1 MIIQNI
7 SLTGFN
13 TDTTLTDSQN
23 AHSLVSLRGEQK
35 IYFFE
40 SILAILF
47 GMTAEE
53 KQHYRNP
60 SGDIKTHTGRLT
72 LKFDTF
78 TLYVERDFET
88 DIIAVMSESE
98 KGIKPVYQGKDIPGS
113 DDHNAY
119 QELMESVFTL
129 VDKQAIRELCKE
141 RLQNESVPL
150 GDVLE
155 IFYTYMRPKYTIA
168 YMERILQR
176 TGHVLTRFQASDA
189 RNGRDTLVLKNKLNL
204 LKDLRILTQAQNQI
218 ARDLEKMG
226 HIKPKKQEDSVDHIL
241 KQRFPT
247 LYTFNAETVYN
258 EAQLFLEKQ
267 AIYRRYQKT
276 LNDLMARKASLKK
289 LIHTKLIA
297 YSNLPDTFEED
308 FHTYQELTLDLADEK
323 NSYDKFNMRIS
334 DNQEQI
340 NRLKKMRMIL
350 ALSIPALL
358 LLLII
363 FFPQLTFGLATA
375 SVAALVSI
383 IFLYKLQLDS
393 RRREIDF
400 FQEKQFRIRTRIKSI
415 EEKIYRLREKSFL
428 LDDLRLIDSHIE
440 NFHNYKKTQ
449 KSINL
454 LSKKITQIKT
464 EISELPLAEMERID
478 KKYKDKIDW
487 NRADLLSYLKTFK
500 TIQSQTGKKGFTAAE
515 KNDPLREA
523 AEQYS
528 HLLVKIEEMRQKLIG
543 KVQPPTTNGELDVA
557 IKSLERFIRHTQ
569 LENLN

>member
-23 AHSLVSLRGEQK
+23 AHSLVSLKGEQK

-98 KGIKPVYQGKDIPGS
+98 KGIKPVYQGKDLPGS
-113 DDHNAY
+113 TDHNAY

-129 VDKQAIRELCKE
+129 VDKKAIRELCQESLQKE
-141 RLQNESVPL
+141 NAPL

-176 TGHVLTRFQASDA
+176 TDYVLNRFQSMDA
-189 RNGRDTLVLKNKLNL
+189 GNSRDTLVLKNKLNL

-226 HIKPKKQEDSVDHIL
+226 HIKPHVRENSVDHVL

-247 LYTFNAETVYN
+247 LYTFNAETVYK
-258 EAQLFLEKQ
+258 ESRLYLEKQ
-267 AIYRRYQKT
+267 AVYRRYQKKLSELT
-276 LNDLMARKASLKK
+276 ARKASLKK
-289 LIHTKLIA
+289 LIHTRLIA

-323 NSYDKFNMRIS
+323 NNYDKFNMRIS
-334 DNQEQI
+334 DSQDQI
-340 NRLKKMRMIL
+340 NRLKKMRMVL
-350 ALSIPALL
+350 ALSIPAFL

-363 FFPQLTFGLATA
+363 FFPGLTLGLVTA
-375 SVAALVSI
+375 SVAALLSI
-383 IFLYKLQLDS
+383 VFLFKMQLDS

-400 FQEKQFRIRTRIKSI
+400 FQEKQFRIRTRIKAI
-415 EEKIYRLREKSFL
+415 EEEIYRLREKSFL

-440 NFHNYKKTQ
+440 NFHHYKKTQ
-449 KSINL
+449 KNINL
-454 LSKKITQIKT
+454 LSKKITRIKT
-464 EISELPLAEMERID
+464 EISGLPLAEMERIE
-478 KKYKDKIDW
+478 KKYQGKIDW
-487 NRADLLSYLKTFK
+487 NREDLLSYLKTFK
-500 TIQSQTGKKGFTAAE
+500 TIQSQAGNKDYASAD
-515 KNDPLREA
+515 KNGPLREA

-543 KVQPPTTNGELDVA
+543 KVHPPTSNGELDVA

>member
-23 AHSLVSLRGEQK
+23 AHSLVSLKGEQK
-35 IYFFE
+35 KYFFE

-47 GMTAEE
+47 GLSEEE
-53 KQHYRNP
+53 KQSFRNP
-60 SGDIKTHTGRLT
+60 SAAIKTHTGRLT

-98 KGIKPVYQGKDIPGS
+98 KGIKPVYQGKDIPNS
-113 DDHNAY
+113 EDHNAY

-129 VDKQAIRELCKE
+129 VDKKAIRTLCE
-141 RLQNESVPL
+141 ESLNKDNAPL

-155 IFYTYMRPKYTIA
+155 TFYTYMRPKYTLA

-176 TGHVLTRFQASDA
+176 TDYVLSRYSAA
-189 RNGRDTLVLKNKLNL
+189 EAANGKNTLVLRNKLNL

-226 HIKPKKQEDSVDHIL
+226 RVKPAPATDSVDYIL

-247 LYTFNAETVYN
+247 LYTFDAETVYN
-258 EAQLFLEKQ
+258 EAALYLEKQ
-267 AIYRRYQKT
+267 AIYRRYQKK
-276 LNDLMARKASLKK
+276 LNELIARKSELKE
-289 LIHTKLIA
+289 LIHTRLIA

-323 NSYDKFNMRIS
+323 NNYDKYNIRIS

-350 ALSIPALL
+350 AFSLPAFILL
-358 LLLII
+358 ALI
-363 FFPQLTFGLATA
+363 FFPEYAIGLGTA
-375 SVAALVSI
+375 SMVTLISVILV
-383 IFLYKLQLDS
+383 YKLQLDS

-400 FQEKQFRIRTRIKSI
+400 FQEKQFRIRTKIKGI
-415 EEKIYRLREKSFL
+415 EEKIYLLREKSFL

-440 NFHNYKKTQ
+440 NFHTYKKTQ
-449 KSINL
+449 KSINN
-454 LSKKITQIKT
+454 LSKKIAGIKN
-464 EISELPLAEMERID
+464 EIAGLPMAELERIE
-478 KKYKDKIDW
+478 KKYKGRIDW
-487 NRADLLSYLKTFK
+487 SRPDLLSYLKTFK
-500 TIQSQTGKKGFTAAE
+500 TLQSQAGRSGSRE
-515 KNDPLREA
+515 KSGNDPLQHAVES
-523 AEQYS
+523 YS

-543 KVQPPTTNGELDVA
+543 KVHPPVSNGELDVA